1 MTHRPS
7 EFTPIKT
14 KQPLYENLYLEH
26 YCAPVIQPNT
36 REIIIKY
43 ANIANDPETRE
54 VWKQSVVN
62 NLEASF
68 KATIEQ
74 EQKVHI
80 IYLYWAIKRSE
91 ISQLID
97 IGGRLPTTKI
107 RPRHG
112 PTHCGWKRNNL
123 PRQYHYTYS
132 RFNNVKNPVEQ
143 HTQHRPSKMD
153 AYRYQKCLLL
163 CTNGQVWVNDN
174 EENGFNQAC
183 PTRI

>member
-80 IYLYWAIKRSE
+80 IYLY
-91 ISQLID
+91 
-97 IGGRLPTTKI
+97 
-107 RPRHG
+107 
-112 PTHCGWKRNNL
+112 
-123 PRQYHYTYS
+123 
-132 RFNNVKNPVEQ
+132 
-143 HTQHRPSKMD
+143 
-153 AYRYQKCLLL
+153 
-163 CTNGQVWVNDN
+163 
-174 EENGFNQAC
+174 
-183 PTRI
+183 